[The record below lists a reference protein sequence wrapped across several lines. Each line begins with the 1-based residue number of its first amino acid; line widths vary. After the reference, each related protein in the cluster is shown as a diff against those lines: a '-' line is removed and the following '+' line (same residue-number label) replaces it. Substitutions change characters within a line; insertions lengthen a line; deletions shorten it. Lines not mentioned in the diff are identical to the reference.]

1 MERLDRS
8 TRKWNRIYRLLSF
21 LIPLAVMLLCLV
33 LSGFYPFGDKT
44 LFRGDAGGE
53 YYPYIVLFRRILQS
67 NESLLY
73 TWRSGMGLS
82 LIPTYAYFGFN
93 PFNLIAVLLPES
105 VLPAFFSVAI
115 CIRIALAGYFFSVL
129 LQTVRP
135 ALTQSSVVFSVMFA
149 MNSWMIGSSL
159 QLVWQD
165 SVMLLPLIC
174 AGLIRMVR
182 DRDFRLYPLALGL
195 CIAFNYYMGFIICVM
210 TGLVWVGLMIVVK
223 SPLRSLLTEALT
235 FLGLSVVGAGIGGVL
250 LIPTFMA
257 IRQTTT
263 YGSSITSWTELY
275 ASIQQLIGG
284 LSPFQDIV
292 LNSQPGFYA
301 TSILAVMLLGS
312 YIVSGKIPL
321 KERLYGCF
329 MFVFLMLSI
338 WYAPLNYVWH
348 GLHYPHVTVQR
359 FGFLVPFVLA
369 FIGWRFTDTLHDIP
383 EKPRKTW
390 TTVLRTFFG
399 SILMLG
405 FGAGV
410 IYCAANY
417 CSMDVPIL
425 IAVCGGFYFLLY
437 GFYRFFP
444 KRSMAFY
451 LFLIILVVGEVGMS
465 AYLQNSA
472 ISPGFSMSFLTP
484 QEKTVRAVSTVNI
497 DDNMTPEAFS
507 RSSILIRNTTNYE
520 LLYDVQHGSTIF
532 NSLIPKE
539 MQIFCEKMGFLNE
552 RGGYFYSF
560 RELSPFAM
568 QLIDMQYVIAEKAVA
583 LCDPM
588 TDDVQEGDYTPYKNS
603 YDTDFGFCV
612 PEAVQLPEDTDML
625 GSDVLDQIF
634 GKMTGIDKPL
644 YSTVEKTECNPEYME
659 VQEKDEQY
667 VFTADDF
674 IDDVK
679 YEDRVRP
686 SLKIEYQ
693 LPEDGLY
700 YLYYR
705 WERNASEV
713 MKNCFVYVNDET
725 VFSDRPFNKIPA
737 QHQCCALGE
746 RKKGDKVSYE
756 MNVFAGSECAITV
769 RMVRFDKDVYRKGYE
784 IMHKSPLKLT
794 SFDQDH
800 FTGTVEAEK
809 DSVLYLSVPFEEGW
823 TASVD
828 GKDVPV
834 ERMLNAMSGIRV
846 PAGKHQIR
854 MQFMP
859 PGLMVGVIVSASCIF
874 IYLLIVLIN
883 SIVLHKHRRAAAAER
898 GDAGT
903 AQTNEQMAA
912 EPMPVAEE
920 PAAELP
926 EDFSVDALLSADYS
940 VPEDET
946 EEDSHCEH

>member
-21 LIPLAVMLLCLV
+21 LIPLAALLICMV
-33 LSGFYPFGDKT
+33 LIQFYPFGDN
-44 LFRGDAGGE
+44 LFLRGDANAE
-53 YYPYIVLFRRILQS
+53 YYPYIMLFRRVMRSQ
-67 NESLLY
+67 ESLLY

-105 VLPAFFSVAI
+105 VLPAFFSISI
-115 CIRIALAGYFFSVL
+115 CVRIALAGYFFSIL

-149 MNSWMIGSSL
+149 LNSWLIGNSL
-159 QLVWQD
+159 QTVWLD
-165 SVMLLPLIC
+165 SIMMLPLIC

-182 DRDFRLYPLALGL
+182 DRDFRLYPIALGL

-263 YGSSITSWTELY
+263 YGSSITNWTEVY
-275 ASIQQLIGG
+275 SSIQELIGG
-284 LSPFQDIV
+284 LAPFQDIV
-292 LNSQPGFYA
+292 LNSHPGFYA
-301 TSILAVMLLGS
+301 TSILAVMLLGG
-312 YIVSGKIPL
+312 YILSGKIPL
-321 KERLYGCF
+321 KERVYGCF
-329 MFVFLMLSI
+329 LFVFLMLSF
-338 WYAPLNYVWH
+338 WYAPLNFVWH
-348 GLHYPHVTVQR
+348 GLHYPHVSVQR

-410 IYCAANY
+410 IYCAATY
-417 CSMDVPIL
+417 CEVDIPLV
-425 IAVCGGFYFLLY
+425 IAICGGLYFLLY

-451 LFLIILVVGEVGMS
+451 LFLIVLVSGELGMS
-465 AYLQNSA
+465 AYLQNSLLSA
-472 ISPGFSMSFLTP
+472 DCS
-484 QEKTVRAVSTVNI
+484 VSTIIPDKTISQSVSAINS
-497 DDNMTPEAFS
+497 DDQMTPEALS
-507 RSSILIRNTTNYE
+507 RTAVMLDDTLDFE
-520 LLYDVQHGSTIF
+520 LLYDIPHGSSVF
-532 NSLIPKE
+532 NSMIPNG
-539 MQIFCEKMGFLNE
+539 MQQFCEKTGLQN
-552 RGGYFYSF
+552 GGDGYFYSF
-560 RELSPFAM
+560 RETTPFAM
-568 QLIDMQYVIAEKAVA
+568 LLTDMQYVVANKAVA
-583 LCDPM
+583 SCDPM
-588 TDDVQEGDYTPYKNS
+588 QENVPEDTYSPYKNR
-603 YDTDFGFCV
+603 YDTDLGFCV
-612 PEAVQLPEDTDML
+612 PEAVQLPEDENML
-625 GSDVLDQIF
+625 GSDVLDQLF
-634 GKMTGIDKPL
+634 TKMTGIEKPL
-644 YSTVEKTECNPEYME
+644 FSIVAEKEHSAEFMDLKCNG
-659 VQEKDEQY
+659 EQY
-667 VFTADDF
+667 SFIAEEF
-674 IDDVK
+674 IDDAEGDDIVK
-679 YEDRVRP
+679 PVFH
-686 SLKIEYQ
+686 IEYEIPQ
-693 LPEDGLY
+693 DGLY

-705 WERNASEV
+705 WDEKPDSA
-713 MKNCFVYVNDET
+713 MKICNVFVNDERI
-725 VFSDRPFNKIPA
+725 FIDKPFIKIPA
-737 QHQCCALGE
+737 QQQCCALGE
-746 RKKGDKVSYE
+746 RKKGDKISYE
-756 MNVFAGSECAITV
+756 MNIFAGTECAITV
-769 RMVRFDKDVYRKGYE
+769 RLVRFDEDVYRKGYE

-794 SFDQDH
+794 SFDQDR
-800 FTGTVEAEK
+800 FTGTVETEK

-912 EPMPVAEE
+912 EPMPAAEE
-920 PAAELP
+920 TAAELP

>member
-21 LIPLAVMLLCLV
+21 LIPLAALLICMV
-33 LSGFYPFGDKT
+33 LIQFYPFGDN
-44 LFRGDAGGE
+44 LFLRGDAYAE
-53 YYPYIVLFRRILQS
+53 YYPYVVLFRRVMRSQ
-67 NESLLY
+67 ESLLY

-82 LIPTYAYFGFN
+82 LIPTYAYFGFS
-93 PFNLIAVLLPES
+93 PFNLIGTLLPES
-105 VLPAFFSVAI
+105 VLPAFISISI
-115 CIRIALAGYFFSVL
+115 CVRIALAGYFFSVL

-135 ALTQSSVVFSVMFA
+135 ALTQSSVVFSVIFA
-149 MNSWMIGSSL
+149 LNSWMIGNSL
-159 QLVWQD
+159 QTVWLD
-165 SVMLLPLIC
+165 SIMMLPLIC

-182 DRDFRLYPLALGL
+182 DRDFRLYPIALGL

-210 TGLVWVGLMIVVK
+210 TGLVWAGLMIVVK

-235 FLGLSVVGAGIGGVL
+235 FLSLSVVGAGISAVL
-250 LIPTFMA
+250 LIPTFMT
-257 IRQTTT
+257 IRQTAT
-263 YGSSITSWTELY
+263 YGSAVTSWTEFY
-275 ASIQQLIGG
+275 ASIQELIGG

-292 LNSQPGFYA
+292 LNTHPGFYA
-301 TSILAVMLLGS
+301 TSILAVMLVGGYL
-312 YIVSGKIPL
+312 VSGKIPL

-338 WYAPLNYVWH
+338 WYAPLNFVWH
-348 GLHYPHVTVQR
+348 GLHYPHVSVQR

-410 IYCAANY
+410 IYCAATY
-417 CSMDVPIL
+417 CEVDIPFV
-425 IAVCGGFYFLLY
+425 IAICGGLYFLLY

-451 LFLIILVVGEVGMS
+451 LFLIVLVTGELGMS
-465 AYLQNSA
+465 AYLQNSLLSADVSVYEVIPDEA
-472 ISPGFSMSFLTP
+472 IAKSVSVINSDDRLTA
-484 QEKTVRAVSTVNI
+484 EALSRTAVMRGEET
-497 DDNMTPEAFS
+497 D
-507 RSSILIRNTTNYE
+507 YE
-520 LLYDVQHGSTIF
+520 LIYDIPNGSSVF
-532 NSLIPKE
+532 NSVIQSE
-539 MQIFCEKMGFLNE
+539 MPQFCEKIGF
-552 RGGYFYSF
+552 RTAAGGYFYSF
-560 RELSPFAM
+560 REISPFAM
-568 QLIDMQYVIAEKAVA
+568 QLTDMQYAVA
-583 LCDPM
+583 DRAIAGCDPM
-588 TDDVQEGDYTPYKNS
+588 QENVSEGTFSPYKNK

-612 PEAVQLPEDTDML
+612 PEAVQLPEDKDML

-644 YSTVEKTECNPEYME
+644 FSAVAEKEHDSEFME
-659 VQEKDEQY
+659 LKADGEQY
-667 VFTADDF
+667 SYVAEKSTEDTEENAA
-674 IDDVK
+674 VK
-679 YEDRVRP
+679 P
-686 SLKIEYQ
+686 SFRIEYEI
-693 LPEDGLY
+693 PEDGLY

-705 WERNASEV
+705 WDENPDSAMKKCVISVNEERIFE
-713 MKNCFVYVNDET
+713 
-725 VFSDRPFNKIPA
+725 DRPFVKIPSN
-737 QHQCCALGE
+737 HQCCALGE
-746 RKKGDKVSYE
+746 RKKGDKISYQ

-769 RMVRFDKDVYRKGYE
+769 RLVRFDEDVYRKGYE

-912 EPMPVAEE
+912 EPMPAAEE